1 MPYLDHQPEDIWQ
14 KRLFDKLK
22 NVEDKLDR
30 LLVLREQ
37 EIDTTIRPPLKP
49 EYLDIID
56 VSKILRVEQKT
67 IYNWVWAGKIPY
79 LKANGRLLFLREEID
94 EMLQKRDLW

>member
-1 MPYLDHQPEDIWQ
+1 MPYLDHQPEETWQ

-37 EIDTTIRPPLKP
+37 EIDTTIRRYDCPPTF
-49 EYLDIID
+49 ETRI
-56 VSKILRVEQKT
+56 SGHHRR
-67 IYNWVWAGKIPY
+67 IPNFKDGAKNH
-79 LKANGRLLFLREEID
+79 LQLGLGRENPLSQSQWPITFPSR
-94 EMLQKRDLW
+94 RDR

>member
-1 MPYLDHQPEDIWQ
+1 MPYLDQQSEDTWQ

-37 EIDTTIRPPLKP
+37 EIDTTVHPPLKP

-56 VSKILRVEQKT
+56 VSKNLEGRTKNYLQLGLGRKNPLSQSQWT
-67 IYNWVWAGKIPY
+67 ITFSP
-79 LKANGRLLFLREEID
+79 GRD
-94 EMLQKRDLW
+94 